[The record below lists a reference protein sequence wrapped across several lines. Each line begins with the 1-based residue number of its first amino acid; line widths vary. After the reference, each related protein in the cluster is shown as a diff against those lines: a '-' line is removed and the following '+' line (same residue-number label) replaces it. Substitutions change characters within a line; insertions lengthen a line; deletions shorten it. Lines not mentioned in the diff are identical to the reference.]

1 MTKKEER
8 NTNNN
13 SNLIF
18 NEYMGSKYSEFLFP
32 EGIVNDKNL
41 QNDNLTININNSNY
55 ERNKEDFLKMY
66 SDVANKF
73 IRPIDNKNGKMENK
87 HSLRLDQYFSKANL
101 IRKKRNLTN
110 LTPDEIETFRLVKK
124 VRICSL

>member
-41 QNDNLTININNSNY
+41 VNDNLTININNSNY